1 LTSAVTAP
9 AVPAPKQFGAL
20 RHAALAVFWLGTYYV
35 VTPVYTILL
44 QVQVARA
51 VAPSVQGAAV
61 GAATGIGGLLALVI
75 PPLVGFWSDRLN
87 TRWGR
92 RAPVIVG
99 GVAGTVVALAV
110 MRFAGGYP
118 TVLLGF
124 CLVVA
129 FINFSSAAY
138 VGVIPD
144 TVHSRETGRASGF
157 LGLCVQAGSVL
168 SLITLLL
175 LSRSGHLLDTYWL
188 LMAVLV
194 LTMVVSLWAMG
205 GTEQKRPVAAIDLKT
220 FFAPL
225 WKGDFAWAVFTRFL
239 NTSAFYTP
247 LPFLLFAFRDL
258 QHVAKPADF
267 TAEFE
272 LLVTA
277 VAVPVAILC
286 GWLSDGRGRKPFVYA
301 SSAVAAGVLLTF
313 LLGGV
318 LSPSLV
324 LVFGVVY
331 GLGYGAWVAVDWALA
346 LDTLP
351 DRDNPAKDLGLFH
364 IADALPRV
372 LIPLLAGVLLD
383 AFNAV
388 QPELGYRVLFV
399 TAALLYI
406 LGGVFVSRIRS
417 VR

>member
-1 LTSAVTAP
+1 M
-9 AVPAPKQFGAL
+9 
-20 RHAALAVFWLGTYYV
+20 
-35 VTPVYTILL
+35 
-44 QVQVARA
+44 
-51 VAPSVQGAAV
+51 APSVQGAAV
-61 GAATGIGGLLALVI
+61 GAATGIGGLLAMVI
-75 PPLVGFWSDRLN
+75 PPLVGLWSDRLH
-87 TRWGR
+87 TPWGR
-92 RAPVIVG
+92 RAPVIVA
-99 GVAGTVVALAV
+99 GVVGTVLALAI

-129 FINFSSAAY
+129 FINFASAAY

-144 TVHSRETGRASGF
+144 TVNSRETGRASGF

-168 SLITLLL
+168 SLITLLV

-188 LMAVLV
+188 LMGVLV

-205 GTEQKRPVAAIDLKT
+205 AAEQPRPVAAIDLKT

-239 NTSAFYTP
+239 NTSAFYVP

-258 QHVAKPADF
+258 QHVPKPADF

-272 LLVTA
+272 LIVTA
-277 VAVPVAILC
+277 VAVPIAILC
-286 GWLSDGRGRKPFVYA
+286 GWLSDSRGRKSFVYA
-301 SSAVAAGVLLTF
+301 ASGVAAGVLLVF

-318 LSPSLV
+318 LSPTLV
-324 LVFGVVY
+324 LVLGFVY

-372 LIPLLAGVLLD
+372 LIPLLAGAMLD

-388 QPELGYRVLFV
+388 QPALGYRVLFV
-399 TAALLYI
+399 TSAGLYV
-406 LGGVFVSRIRS
+406 LAGVFVSRIRS